1 MQNIIITGA
10 SHGIGR
16 ALTKKLS
23 KKYHIINID
32 IVENKMDKVDFY
44 KCDLSDKSKLL
55 KTIEKSF
62 NPILK
67 VERILIS
74 LPLEFFLLYLILIPM
89 KL

>member
-32 IVENKMDKVDFY
+32 SYRNKMRGENVTYIRIRRFLDT
-44 KCDLSDKSKLL
+44 S
-55 KTIEKSF
+55 ISF
-62 NPILK
+62 N
-67 VERILIS
+67 
-74 LPLEFFLLYLILIPM
+74 Y
-89 KL
+89 